1 MREYWSNS
9 KLADWIRGTD
19 KPGALELGA
28 WDTWEQ
34 QAQQARPVRYWL
46 AETVLD
52 TAEDAVRW
60 PAEQINS
67 LRYWLNNRFVAR
79 THALTSS
86 SLKPGAWH
94 EFDTRILH
102 CVFDELVNFV
112 QVEKA
117 WMQVCWGDEATRKKY
132 ALPFWR
138 KHWWTRW
145 FREWRCPQAGLD
157 QLAWEMS
164 LVWTEDQVGA
174 DSELLGQRTD
184 QAERAKEIYELYFW
198 WTVVRPARPD
208 PYEASGWTAYCEAS
222 REATGGKLRF
232 DGRNDSAEL
241 KKLSKSA
248 HKKLDQMEADYEK
261 EDTKMLINLIQI
273 RRSLWT

>member
-1 MREYWSNS
+1 MRDYWSCSNIAN
-9 KLADWIRGTD
+9 KIRGTA
-19 KPGALELGA
+19 KPEWADMNEWPEWELKA
-28 WDTWEQ
+28 KEKY
-34 QAQQARPVRYWL
+34 PFRYWL
-46 AETVLD
+46 AEEALD
-52 TAEDAVRW
+52 DIQNILHW
-60 PAEQINS
+60 PGDQINS
-67 LRYWLNNRFVAR
+67 VRYWLNNRFISR

-86 SLKPGAWH
+86 SLKRGAYH
-94 EFDTRILH
+94 ELDERILF
-102 CVFDELVNFV
+102 CLFDELVNFV

-117 WMQVCWGDEATRKKY
+117 WMQVCWGDEATREKY

-157 QLAWEMS
+157 HLAWEMS

-184 QAERAKEIYELYFW
+184 QAERAREIYELYFW

-222 REATGGKLRF
+222 REATGGKLTF

-261 EDTKMLINLIQI
+261 EDTEMLIKLIQI